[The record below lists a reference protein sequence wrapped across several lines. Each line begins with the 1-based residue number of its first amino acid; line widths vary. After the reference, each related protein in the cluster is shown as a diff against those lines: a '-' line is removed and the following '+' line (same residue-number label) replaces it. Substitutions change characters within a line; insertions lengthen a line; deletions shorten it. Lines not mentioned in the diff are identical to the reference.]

1 MKLYNQDIQIID
13 SVEMFPIVAKDIVT
27 NYCIE
32 HRIEENDI
40 FPSIWSDIIYEIYI
54 SLVKPNINLLKVN
67 GLNHNEYDKE
77 KVNFVYSN
85 VYKRLCDSH
94 CQEVSQKGFLD
105 MVGIDKQ
112 TLYNWRDGKGL
123 SASSFDLHQKI
134 MEDNEESLFNLMKDR
149 RNNPMKL
156 LPKLNKVHGW
166 NMPGTRTQAEKNNNL
181 SVEDLQKAMQQLPDL
196 SMSNGQK

>member
-1 MKLYNQDIQIID
+1 MERDDNIQIID
-13 SVEMFPIVAKDIVT
+13 SVEMFPAIAKDIVT

-32 HRIEENDI
+32 NHIEENDI

-54 SLVKPNINLLKVN
+54 SLMKPNHKLLKLK
-67 GLNHNEYDKE
+67 GSCYNEYDKQAVE
-77 KVNFVYSN
+77 YVYLN

-94 CQEVSQKGFLD
+94 CQEVTLKGFCD
-105 MVGIDKQ
+105 MTGVEKQ
-112 TLYNWRDGKGL
+112 TLYNWKDGDNLNGVRF
-123 SASSFDLHQKI
+123 ALHQKI

-166 NMPGTRTQAEKNNNL
+166 NMPGTRTQTEKNNNL
-181 SVEDLQKAMQQLPDL
+181 SVEDLQKAMQQLPDF
-196 SMSNGQK
+196 GQKKT

>member
-1 MKLYNQDIQIID
+1 MQNQDIQIID
-13 SVEMFPIVAKDIVT
+13 SVEMFPIVAKDIVK
-27 NYCIE
+27 NYCLE
-32 HRIEENDI
+32 HDIKENDI
-40 FPSIWSDIIYEIYI
+40 YPSIWSDIIYEIYI
-54 SLVKPNINLLKVN
+54 SLIKPNINLLKVN

-77 KVNFVYSN
+77 KINFVYLN

-123 SASSFDLHQKI
+123 NAASFDLHQKI
-134 MEDNEESLFNLMKDR
+134 QEDNEESLFNLMKDR
-149 RNNPMKL
+149 RNNPMKI

-166 NMPGTRTQAEKNNNL
+166 NMPGTKTQTEKNNNL
-181 SVEDLQKAMQQLPDL
+181 SVEDLQKAMQQLPDFK
-196 SMSNGQK
+196 QEKA